1 MNAAGNLRALG
12 QAPFTFS
19 DEHLH
24 FRDTVRGFARSKFA
38 ASYHTRAQSKEFPAS
53 EYRLLA
59 EQGLLGMTIPERL
72 GGQGGD
78 EIAYGIAMEE
88 LAWADFNLADL
99 ILLPSIAVQLL
110 IDAEAELA
118 QEVAAGVAD
127 GTRHLGLG
135 LTEPGAG
142 SDAANLKVRAVP
154 EPGGWRLYGEKTS
167 ITSAEYLDCAVIFA
181 VTPAGGSTAFLV
193 ELDDTVSRQ
202 RFRDPGLHP
211 VGRGSLTFDGT
222 FVREEHRISPE
233 GRGFHHVMH
242 RFDLSRPI
250 IGLMAC
256 GAAQRALDMTI
267 EYVKER
273 TAFGRSI
280 SHYQGVSFVLAEIDT
295 RLELTRALAYR
306 TLGLRIA
313 GLPHTREA
321 AMVKW
326 FGPTAAVE
334 AIRECAILHGHYGWS
349 DEMPFQQLLR
359 DVSNL
364 EIADGTPQ
372 IQKLVIARRLLG
384 AAAKH

>member
-1 MNAAGNLRALG
+1 MTTRVDTPV
-12 QAPFTFS
+12 QAPFTFTN
-19 DEHLH
+19 EHLL
-24 FRDTVRGFARSKFA
+24 FRDTVRRFARSKFA
-38 ASYHTRAQSKEFPAS
+38 GGYHARAQSKQFPAR
-53 EYRLLA
+53 EYQLLA

-78 EIAYGIAMEE
+78 EVAYAIAMEE

-110 IDAEAELA
+110 TESNVELA
-118 QEVAAGVAD
+118 QEISAGVAA

-142 SDAANLKVRAVP
+142 SDAANLRTRAVP
-154 EPGGWRLYGEKTS
+154 ERGGWRLYGEKTS
-167 ITSAEYLDCAVIFA
+167 VTSAEYLDCAVVFA

-193 ELDDTVSRQ
+193 ELDDSVSRQ

-222 FVREEHRISPE
+222 FVPAEHRMSPE

-250 IGLMAC
+250 IALMAC
-256 GAAQRALDMTI
+256 GGAQRALDLTI
-267 EYVKER
+267 DYVKER
-273 TAFGRSI
+273 SAFGRTI
-280 SHYQGVSFVLAEIDT
+280 SHYQGVSFVLAEVDT
-295 RLELTRALAYR
+295 RLELTRTLAYR
-306 TLGLRIA
+306 TIGLRMA
-313 GLPHTREA
+313 GLAHTREA

-326 FGPTAAVE
+326 FGPTAAVD
-334 AIRECAILHGHYGWS
+334 AIRQCVILHGHYGWS
-349 DEMPFQQLLR
+349 EEMPLQQLMR

-384 AAAKH
+384 DAAKH